1 MPKEKGGKC
10 CKKKICCSSTLE
22 CRATAEL
29 CLKVEDELLV
39 ADGQIEELINDEEAK
54 EEGNVE

>member
-1 MPKEKGGKC
+1 M
-10 CKKKICCSSTLE
+10 LE

-54 EEGNVE
+54 EEGNIE